1 MQILRFF
8 VVALLG
14 IFIVIGVPLDAAN
27 AKMVFQR
34 GNAAEPDTI
43 DPHLTSSTWESH
55 ITGELF
61 LGLTTENAQAHP
73 IPGIAES
80 WTTAADGLTWTF
92 KLRKGMVWSDGEPI
106 KASDVIFG
114 LRRVLDPK
122 TASKYASM
130 MFIIE
135 NAEDINAGKKP
146 LTALG
151 ARVIDAST
159 IELKLNQPAPYL
171 PGLLTHSSSFPVPEH
186 VITKFGKEWTNPGN
200 MVSSGPY
207 VVTEWI
213 PNDYV
218 KVVKNQKFYDAANVA
233 INEITFY
240 PTDDERIALNRFRA
254 GELDANIT
262 NRGFPSDQINW
273 LKTNMPG
280 QGRVHTYL
288 ATEYAVVNMRRK
300 PFDDPRIR
308 RAISLAINRDI
319 YAAKVWRD
327 GRGPA
332 YSFVPPG
339 IDNYQVE
346 SLPKVDFADWPTE
359 KRIAEAKRLLS
370 EAGYGPENP
379 LRFDFNSMTGYD
391 ARRAAAG
398 LTTMWR
404 EVGIIT
410 KPLPNEAKTH
420 YNTIQAADF
429 DVSWAAWVG
438 DYNDP
443 QTFLFLIESNAG
455 VFNYAGYK
463 SKDYDALMS
472 QAKVLLDLKQRA
484 ALLAQAEQLALDDV
498 AIIPL
503 TNQVTKNLVGS
514 HVKGYTDNIV
524 NWHRARW
531 MRIER

>member
-1 MQILRFF
+1 MPFLRLL
-8 VVALLG
+8 VIATLNLVTLALL
-14 IFIVIGVPLDAAN
+14 PLDAQA
-27 AKMVFQR
+27 AKMVFLR
-34 GNAAEPDTI
+34 GNAAEPDSL
-43 DPHLTSSTWESH
+43 DPQLGSTAWESH
-55 ITGELF
+55 INGDMF
-61 LGLTTENAQAHP
+61 LGLTTEDAEAHP

-80 WTTAADGLTWTF
+80 WTTSVDGLTWTF
-92 KLRKGMVWSDGEPI
+92 KLRKGMVWSDGVPI
-106 KASDVIFG
+106 KASDVVFSF
-114 LRRVLDPK
+114 RRAVDPK

-146 LTALG
+146 LTALSV
-151 ARVIDAST
+151 REIDAST
-159 IELKLNQPAPYL
+159 VEIKLNQPAPYL
-171 PGLLTHSSSFPVPEH
+171 AGLLTHSSSYPVPEH
-186 VITKFGKEWTNPGN
+186 VIKKYGKEWTNPGN

-207 VVTEWI
+207 MVTEWI

-218 KVVKNQKFYDAANVA
+218 RAVKNPKFYDAANVA
-233 INEITFY
+233 IDDITYY

-262 NRGFPSDQINW
+262 NRGFPSDQIEW
-273 LKTNMPG
+273 LSTNMPG
-280 QGRVHTYL
+280 QGRVKTYL

-308 RAISLAINRDI
+308 RAMSLAINRDI
-319 YAAKVWRD
+319 YASKVWRD
-327 GRGPA
+327 GRKPA
-332 YSFVPPG
+332 YAFVPPG

-346 SLPKVDFADWPTE
+346 KLPELDFKNWPAE
-359 KRIAEAKRLLS
+359 KRIAEAKRLLA
-370 EAGYGPENP
+370 EAGFGPNNP
-379 LRFDFNSMTGYD
+379 LRFDFNNMTGYD
-391 ARRAAAG
+391 AKRAAAG

-420 YNTIQAADF
+420 YNTIQAFDF

-443 QTFLFLIESNAG
+443 QTFMFLLESNAG

-463 SKDYDALMS
+463 SKEYDNLMS

-484 ALLAQAEQLALDDV
+484 GIIAQAEQLALDDV
-498 AIIPL
+498 AVIPL

-514 HVKGYTDNIV
+514 HVKGYVDNIV
-524 NWHRARW
+524 NWHRTRW
-531 MRIER
+531 LRIER